1 MGKTTGHILKAGDV
15 KLEGQLYL
23 DLTNAQGSLPKA
35 KNVAL
40 PSPQAHIVQNQQ
52 EFVVIEVMCC
62 CGKKT
67 YLKCEYGG
75 PETSV

>member
-1 MGKTTGHILKAGDV
+1 MGKTTGHILKADNV

-23 DLTNAQGSLPKA
+23 DLANIQGRLPKE
-35 KNVAL
+35 KNAGTS
-40 PSPQAHIVQNQQ
+40 SPQVHIVQNQQ
-52 EFVVIEVMCC
+52 EFAVIEVVCS

-75 PETSV
+75 SEASV

>member
-1 MGKTTGHILKAGDV
+1 MGKTTGHILKADNV

-23 DLTNAQGSLPKA
+23 DLANAQEKLSKE
-35 KNVAL
+35 KNTAMS
-40 PSPQAHIVQNQQ
+40 SPQVHIVQNQQ
-52 EFVVIEVMCC
+52 EFAVIEVVCS

-75 PETSV
+75 SEASV